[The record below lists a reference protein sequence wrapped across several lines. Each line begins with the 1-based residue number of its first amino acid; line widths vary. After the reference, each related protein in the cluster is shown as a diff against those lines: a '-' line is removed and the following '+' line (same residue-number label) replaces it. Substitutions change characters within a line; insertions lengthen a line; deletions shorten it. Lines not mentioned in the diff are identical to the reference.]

1 MLLPT
6 WQFTLD
12 TWRANFRCS
21 SRSKQSHRES
31 ESERDAKSVT
41 KRERGNSLKELDNRS
56 RCCSSRFTCGDIV
69 LKFCASNKVI
79 SMKLSLFIVT
89 LCDCVHREPLW
100 RPPNRGLYGSLDL
113 EALLL
118 YCQPGWRFTICAPP
132 IEISCWNFTIFRIK
146 SCLDR
151 GLVCPEHA
159 GIQRPEHVHSTVKQ
173 QKTKL
178 KKNHKIKLPVDELK
192 VHKENLIG
200 LQISEK
206 LKYPGVSSFPKI
218 PALLYNWR
226 YVTLYRS

>member
-1 MLLPT
+1 MLARFVDEMFSMRHVKCCCPLGNSHLT
-6 WQFTLD
+6 HDALISAAALD
-12 TWRANFRCS
+12 QNKVT
-21 SRSKQSHRES
+21 

-89 LCDCVHREPLW
+89 LCDCVHRESLW

-132 IEISCWNFTIFRIK
+132 IEISC
-146 SCLDR
+146 
-151 GLVCPEHA
+151 
-159 GIQRPEHVHSTVKQ
+159 
-173 QKTKL
+173 
-178 KKNHKIKLPVDELK
+178 
-192 VHKENLIG
+192 
-200 LQISEK
+200 
-206 LKYPGVSSFPKI
+206 
-218 PALLYNWR
+218 
-226 YVTLYRS
+226 

>member
-1 MLLPT
+1 MSLPT

-21 SRSKQSHRES
+21 SRSKQSHRER
-31 ESERDAKSVT
+31 ESERETRRAWL
-41 KRERGNSLKELDNRS
+41 REREVTHLKSLTTALAAA
-56 RCCSSRFTCGDIV
+56 RFTCGDIV

-89 LCDCVHREPLW
+89 LCDCVHRESLW
-100 RPPNRGLYGSLDL
+100 RPPNRGLYGSFDL

-151 GLVCPEHA
+151 GLICPEHA

-178 KKNHKIKLPVDELK
+178 KKIIKSNCLSMNSK
-192 VHKENLIG
+192 STK
-200 LQISEK
+200 K
-206 LKYPGVSSFPKI
+206 
-218 PALLYNWR
+218 
-226 YVTLYRS
+226 T